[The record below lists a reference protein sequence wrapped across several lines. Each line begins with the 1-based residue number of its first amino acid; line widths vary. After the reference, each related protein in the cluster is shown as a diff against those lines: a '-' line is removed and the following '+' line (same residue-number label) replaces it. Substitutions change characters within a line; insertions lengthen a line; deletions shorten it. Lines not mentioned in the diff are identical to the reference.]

1 MSEPLTLHE
10 AAERLGVHYMTA
22 YRYVRHGLLAAEKVG
37 GSWQVEQS
45 AVDRLMVER
54 AAPATRDADGSAA
67 RVPWDE
73 RFEARLVAGDGMGAW
88 GVVESALSAGA
99 DLDSVYLD
107 VVSPAMVSI
116 GQRWADGE
124 FDIAVEHVASGIVT
138 RIIGRLGHR
147 FARPGRARGEIVL
160 GSPVGEEHA
169 LPGAMLSDLMRLRG
183 WDVFDLGVNVPPTSF
198 VHAASRDEVVAVG
211 ISITS
216 PTHLPAAADACSA
229 LRTALPHVMVIAGG
243 RAVTGMDHAEE
254 LGAHGWAASGAEMHS
269 LIDGW
274 SSNAGASTSG

>member
-1 MSEPLTLHE
+1 MSESVTLHE

-22 YRYVRHGLLAAEKVG
+22 YRYVRHGLLPAVKVA
-37 GSWQVEQS
+37 GSWQIEES
-45 AVDRLMVER
+45 AIEHLLVER
-54 AAPATRDADGSAA
+54 AAPAERDADGSAT

-116 GQRWADGE
+116 GERWADGE

-147 FARPGRARGEIVL
+147 FARPGRARGGIVL

-183 WDVFDLGVNVPPTSF
+183 WDVFDLGVNVPPPSF
-198 VHAASRDEVVAVG
+198 VHAARRDDVVAVG

-216 PTHLPAAADACSA
+216 PTHLPAAGEACA
-229 LRTALPHVMVIAGG
+229 AVRAELPDVMVVAGG
-243 RAVTGMDHAEE
+243 RAVTGMDHAIE
-254 LGAHGWAASGAEMHS
+254 LGAHGWATSGAEMHS
-269 LIDGW
+269 LIDDW
-274 SSNAGASTSG
+274 SRAGSSAHR